1 MQCSIGN
8 PTNLNSKD
16 RKKRMGSRMLGNMNT
31 RRQDISTHCHTVFVV
46 SATAAPTTV
55 LGAVTVGADGTLG
68 ILGILA
74 HDNKGKR
81 IKYLIVLKSHL
92 VNDVHYLQNNHI
104 VLLYNSFLLRH
115 CFVVLQLICFLNY

>member
-55 LGAVTVGADGTLG
+55 LGAVAAGADGTLG
-68 ILGILA
+68 ILGTLA
-74 HDNKGKR
+74 QEAKKR
-81 IKYLIVLKSHL
+81 KSKYLTISPL
-92 VNDVHYLQNNHI
+92 
-104 VLLYNSFLLRH
+104 
-115 CFVVLQLICFLNY
+115 

>member
-55 LGAVTVGADGTLG
+55 LGAVAVGTDGTLG
-68 ILGILA
+68 ILGTLA
-74 HDNKGKR
+74 HDNKNKG
-81 IKYLIVLKSHL
+81 IKYFIT
-92 VNDVHYLQNNHI
+92 
-104 VLLYNSFLLRH
+104 F
-115 CFVVLQLICFLNY
+115 

>member
-46 SATAAPTTV
+46 SATASPITV
-55 LGAVTVGADGTLG
+55 LGAVAAGADGTLG
-68 ILGILA
+68 ILGTLAQEAKKRKSKYRITLIL
-74 HDNKGKR
+74 
-81 IKYLIVLKSHL
+81 L
-92 VNDVHYLQNNHI
+92 
-104 VLLYNSFLLRH
+104 
-115 CFVVLQLICFLNY
+115 

>member
-1 MQCSIGN
+1 
-8 PTNLNSKD
+8 
-16 RKKRMGSRMLGNMNT
+16 MGSRMLGNMNT

-55 LGAVTVGADGTLG
+55 LGAVTVGTDGTLG
-68 ILGILA
+68 ILGTLA

-92 VNDVHYLQNNHI
+92 VNDVHYL
-104 VLLYNSFLLRH
+104 
-115 CFVVLQLICFLNY
+115 

>member
-16 RKKRMGSRMLGNMNT
+16 KKNRMGSRMLGNMNT

-55 LGAVTVGADGTLG
+55 LGVVAAGTEGTLG
-68 ILGILA
+68 ILGRLA
-74 HDNKGKR
+74 HEAKVSKA
-81 IKYLIVLKSHL
+81 KYLIVVS
-92 VNDVHYLQNNHI
+92 
-104 VLLYNSFLLRH
+104 
-115 CFVVLQLICFLNY
+115 

>member
-55 LGAVTVGADGTLG
+55 LGAVTVGTDGTLG
-68 ILGILA
+68 ILGTLA

-92 VNDVHYLQNNHI
+92 VNDVHYL
-104 VLLYNSFLLRH
+104 
-115 CFVVLQLICFLNY
+115 